1 MSRLTKEQAIQRALT
16 VDVWK
21 VHVHESERGWGSDS
35 WDEFFDS
42 HQEAIDY
49 QKEINKNNPTDYIPD
64 YYMVASTP
72 EKVTLT
78 IK

>member
-49 QKEINKNNPTDYIPD
+49 QKKLIK
-64 YYMVASTP
+64 
-72 EKVTLT
+72 T
-78 IK
+78 IQQITFQIII